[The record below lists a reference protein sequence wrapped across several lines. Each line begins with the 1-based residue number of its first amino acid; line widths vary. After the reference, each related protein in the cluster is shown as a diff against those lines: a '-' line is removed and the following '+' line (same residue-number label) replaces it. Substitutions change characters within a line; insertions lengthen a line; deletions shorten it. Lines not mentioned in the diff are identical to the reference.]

1 MGGDLRRWPTG
12 TLGLPESTE
21 NRHDV
26 FVSTTVTVYRS
37 PDIWVDRNRLYN
49 VFVDDREVGELWPG
63 QRLSVDV
70 PSGERRIIVN
80 IDFMKSNEVA
90 VTAPP
95 SGVVDLSCSGRG
107 SPMAFFNTI
116 FRRNAYLDLHVMT
129 EAERASWEAAQ
140 PRVPKPRNLG
150 DQGVH

>member
-1 MGGDLRRWPTG
+1 
-12 TLGLPESTE
+12 
-21 NRHDV
+21 
-26 FVSTTVTVYRS
+26 
-37 PDIWVDRNRLYN
+37 
-49 VFVDDREVGELWPG
+49 
-63 QRLSVDV
+63 LSVDV

-140 PRVPKPRNLG
+140 LRVPKPRNLG
-150 DQGVH
+150 DKGVH